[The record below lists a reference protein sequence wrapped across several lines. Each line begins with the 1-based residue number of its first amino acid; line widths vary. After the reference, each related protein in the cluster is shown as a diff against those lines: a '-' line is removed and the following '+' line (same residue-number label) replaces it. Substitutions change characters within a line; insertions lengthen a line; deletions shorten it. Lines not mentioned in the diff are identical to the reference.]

1 MKNRFDL
8 SFSLPEACKIIR
20 ILSKRSILLQLIS
33 FPGSIIP
40 RQNPFLTEFI
50 KLNTPK
56 NCHIKSIMRRIFLI
70 ISAALAI
77 SCTEKAP
84 KEIIKPNI
92 LWIIAEDLSPFMGCY
107 GDTIN
112 TGYTPVI
119 DQLAA
124 EGVLFKRAYA
134 TAPVCSASRS
144 ALITGVMQTTTGTHQ
159 HRSSR
164 TVNGEVVPESLRI
177 HLPEHISTIPEL
189 MQQAGYFTFNNG
201 KDDYNFHYNRKEL
214 YPLGQAD
221 DYVPGMNGW
230 QGNRA
235 KAFMSLSEAVWN
247 SRQDKKQPWFG
258 QVQIMGG
265 KADFKYVREGQKLAA
280 NDVPLPPYFPEAPE
294 LHEAWTRHYNANRG
308 SDVRI
313 AEILAKL
320 KADGEL
326 ENTIIF
332 FFSDHGSNTSLRHKQ
347 FCYEGGLHVPLIV
360 KGRHKD
366 FMPGTVRNELV
377 SLLDVSATTLALAG
391 IELPEYLEGQNLFS
405 AAYQPPNYMI
415 GARDRC
421 DYTIDRIRSVRTN
434 TYRYIRN
441 YYPERPM
448 LQAGYRDDWPVV
460 MAFKKLHA
468 EDKLNSYQAAHWF
481 GERPEEEL
489 YDLETD
495 PHQLNNLAQNVAYKN
510 ILEEHRVLLQNWMN
524 KTDDKGRYQESSTQL
539 KATYELWKDR
549 PIFKNAEVNPEYDQ
563 FR

>member
-1 MKNRFDL
+1 MRT
-8 SFSLPEACKIIR
+8 
-20 ILSKRSILLQLIS
+20 IL
-33 FPGSIIP
+33 
-40 RQNPFLTEFI
+40 
-50 KLNTPK
+50 
-56 NCHIKSIMRRIFLI
+56 LI
-70 ISAALAI
+70 ISTALVL
-77 SCTEKAP
+77 SCTEKPP
-84 KEIIKPNI
+84 KEGVKPNI

-107 GDTIN
+107 GDSIN
-112 TGYTPVI
+112 NGYTPTI
-119 DQLAA
+119 DHLAS

-164 TVNGEVVPESLRI
+164 TTDGEVVPEILRI
-177 HLPEHISTIPEL
+177 LLPEHIKTIPEL
-189 MQQAGYFTFNNG
+189 MRQAGYFTFNNG
-201 KDDYNFHYNRKEL
+201 KDDYNFHYNRNDL
-214 YPLGQAD
+214 YALGQAD

-235 KAFMSLSEAVWN
+235 KGFMSLNDAVWS
-247 SRQDKKQPWFG
+247 SRPDKKQAWFG

-265 KADFKYVREGQKLAA
+265 KSDFKYVEERQKLAPD
-280 NDVPLPPYFPEAPE
+280 DVPLPPYFPDAPE
-294 LHEAWTRHYNANRG
+294 LREAWTRHYNANRG
-308 SDVRI
+308 SDVLI

-347 FCYEGGLHVPLIV
+347 FCYEGGLHVPLIIKGNHKAV
-360 KGRHKD
+360 K
-366 FMPGTVRNELV
+366 PGTIRNELV

-405 AAYQPPNYMI
+405 DAYQPPQYMI

-421 DYTIDRIRSVRTN
+421 DYTIDRIRTVRSD

-460 MAFKKLHA
+460 MAFKQLYA
-468 EDKLNSYQAAHWF
+468 DGKLNAYQAAHWF
-481 GERPEEEL
+481 GTRPAEEL
-489 YDLETD
+489 YDLKAD
-495 PHQLNNLAQNVAYKN
+495 PHQMNNLAQESDFKNV
-510 ILEEHRVLLQNWMN
+510 LEEHRALLQNWMRE
-524 KTDDKGRYQESSTQL
+524 TDDKGQYQESSTQL

-549 PIFKNAEVNPEYDQ
+549 PIFKNAQVNPEYDR